1 MTWGIWLIHVHLVGG
16 IPTPLKIW
24 VRQLGLLS
32 PIWWESQKKSLKF
45 HGSKPPTSHI
55 FSDTP
60 TSCSNVFLFRLFL
73 HNPGAQ
79 IWIEILAAIEVLFP
93 IIRLSCKAS
102 SGPKGNSISQETNGN
117 HGFEHTSVD
126 HLENRSVCWST
137 TFELI
142 PNHFRT
148 CPLYHVCAGSCA
160 AFCG

>member
-1 MTWGIWLIHVHLVGG
+1 MTHTCSSGWWYTYPSEKYEFVSWDYYPQYDGKVIKFIK
-16 IPTPLKIW
+16 IPWFQTTNQSYIF
-24 VRQLGLLS
+24 R
-32 PIWWESQKKSLKF
+32 
-45 HGSKPPTSHI
+45 HTHI
-55 FSDTP
+55 MFE
-60 TSCSNVFLFRLFL
+60 CVFFRLVL
-73 HNPGAQ
+73 QNPGAQ
-79 IWIEILAAIEVLFP
+79 IWIQIPAAIEVLFP

-102 SGPKGNSISQETNGN
+102 WVWTKGNSISQETNGN